1 MKHPLTWLF
10 ERPYPTDKK
19 YIERLKK
26 ELEIIKA
33 KNFEET
39 YRQVHTIIQIIK
51 RNNSLWLLRG
61 SGACSLVAYLMG
73 IHDIDPIKEN
83 IPLERFLNWT
93 REDQPDFDIDVPYD
107 IRDSILEQV
116 GESYPNMVS
125 RISNRVKYSEKTALR
140 EAIRRCGYRRF
151 VPKYFKVEKIF
162 KDKDTID
169 RCYKIASEL
178 MGKQRN
184 WSKHCGGIV
193 IWKDGIPENLI
204 LKDNQIMVDKYDVED
219 NNWIKIDLLCNR
231 GLAQL
236 RELDGDTKLCDYPI
250 DDKETSELLCRG
262 DVLGLT
268 QAESRTM
275 RKTILALQPKNMYEV
290 ALALA
295 LIRPAAAD
303 GGRKASYFREGKAKF
318 IFDEDALSFISQSVG
333 CTLSEADRYRR
344 GFKNMNK
351 KVMDEFKSKVMN
363 PSVFKELTHLRKYSF
378 AKGHS
383 IAYGQMV
390 WALAYH
396 KVRRPKEFWEATLK
410 HSQTSYKKWVHRRE
424 ALNNGVWLRND
435 YRGSVYDQ
443 FTKSGWWDS
452 YEFLPHM
459 GMEREGNQIWFNG
472 IVGNFRKLRRG
483 KWSCVLMS
491 IGVGNERYLD
501 LIINSKKKRFP
512 FGYYMCIEGWGT
524 EKEENNSQH
533 IEVEDFRCYNLRGST
548 EHKLEKFFK

>member
-10 ERPYPTDKK
+10 EREYPTKPEYVK
-19 YIERLKK
+19 RLKE
-26 ELEIIKA
+26 ELKIIKA

-51 RNNSLWLLRG
+51 RNDSLWLLRG
-61 SGACSLVAYLMG
+61 SGASSLVAYLMG

-107 IRDSILEQV
+107 IRDTILEQV
-116 GESYPNMVS
+116 GEEYPNMVS
-125 RISNRVKYSEKTALR
+125 RISNRVMYSEKTALR
-140 EAIRRCGYRRF
+140 EAIRQCGYRKF

-162 KDKDTID
+162 KDKETQKK
-169 RCYKIASEL
+169 CYEIAEQL

-193 IWKDGIPENLI
+193 IWKDGIPQDLI
-204 LKDNQIMVDKYDVED
+204 LKDNQIAVDKYDVED

-236 RELDGDTKLCDYPI
+236 RELDPHTKLSNYPVE
-250 DDKETSELLCRG
+250 DTLTSELLCSG

-268 QAESRTM
+268 QSESRTM
-275 RKTILALQPKNMYEV
+275 RKTILALQPKTMYDV

-318 IFDEDALSFISQSVG
+318 IFDEDALTFISSSVG
-333 CTLSEADRYRR
+333 CSLSEADRYRR
-344 GFKNMNK
+344 GFKNCNK
-351 KVMDEFKSKVMN
+351 KVMDEFKSKVKN
-363 PSVFKELTHLRKYSF
+363 ESIWKELSHLRKYSF

-383 IAYGQMV
+383 LAYGQMV

-396 KVRRPKEFWEATLK
+396 KARKPKEFWEATLK
-410 HSQTSYKKWVHRRE
+410 HNQSSYKKWVHRRE
-424 ALNNGVWLRND
+424 AFNNGVWLRNSV
-435 YRGSVYDQ
+435 RGSMYDQ
-443 FTKSGWWDS
+443 FTKTGWWDS
-452 YEFLPHM
+452 YEFLPKM
-459 GMEREGNQIWFNG
+459 GMEKEGNQVWFNG

-483 KWSCVLMS
+483 KWSCVLMTV
-491 IGVGNERYLD
+491 GVDNGKYLD
-501 LIINSKKKRFP
+501 LIINKKFP
-512 FGYYMCIEGWGT
+512 FGYYTCIEGWGIEKT
-524 EKEENNSQH
+524 EHNSTH
-533 IEVEDFRCYNLRGST
+533 IEVQDFRCYNLHGST
-548 EHKLEKFFK
+548 EHKMEKFFR

>member
-1 MKHPLTWLF
+1 M
-10 ERPYPTDKK
+10 K
-19 YIERLKK
+19 YIIQVYEGEINGHGEKEGLPTEFQYEFEQEMLKHVHDLKK
-26 ELEIIKA
+26 D
-33 KNFEET
+33 
-39 YRQVHTIIQIIK
+39 
-51 RNNSLWLLRG
+51 LREKG
-61 SGACSLVAYLMG
+61 WW
-73 IHDIDPIKEN
+73 E
-83 IPLERFLNWT
+83 
-93 REDQPDFDIDVPYD
+93 
-107 IRDSILEQV
+107 RDSPE
-116 GESYPNMVS
+116 VS
-125 RISNRVKYSEKTALR
+125 QTSFLRSENSDA
-140 EAIRRCGYRRF
+140 
-151 VPKYFKVEKIF
+151 
-162 KDKDTID
+162 
-169 RCYKIASEL
+169 EL
-178 MGKQRN
+178 
-184 WSKHCGGIV
+184 
-193 IWKDGIPENLI
+193 
-204 LKDNQIMVDKYDVED
+204 
-219 NNWIKIDLLCNR
+219 
-231 GLAQL
+231 
-236 RELDGDTKLCDYPI
+236 
-250 DDKETSELLCRG
+250 
-262 DVLGLT
+262 
-268 QAESRTM
+268 
-275 RKTILALQPKNMYEV
+275 
-290 ALALA
+290 
-295 LIRPAAAD
+295 
-303 GGRKASYFREGKAKF
+303 
-318 IFDEDALSFISQSVG
+318 
-333 CTLSEADRYRR
+333 

-351 KVMDEFKSKVMN
+351 KVMDEFKSKVKN

-410 HSQTSYKKWVHRRE
+410 HNQSSYKKWVHKRE

-512 FGYYMCIEGWGT
+512 FGYYMCIEGWGI